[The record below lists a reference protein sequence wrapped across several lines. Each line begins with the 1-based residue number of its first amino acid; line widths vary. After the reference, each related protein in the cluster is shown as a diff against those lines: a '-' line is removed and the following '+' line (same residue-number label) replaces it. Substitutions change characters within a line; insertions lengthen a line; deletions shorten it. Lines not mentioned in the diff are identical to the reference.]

1 MLTLLSL
8 AGLTQLA
15 SRRVQQS
22 RVGDE
27 SADESA
33 DENGDVES
41 SIKLDVGVVRMASVA
56 LAVGA
61 MLIGVARV
69 PPILVAGMCLSF
81 LSHSTFAREQGP
93 CSKADIWS
101 SGTDIRN

>member
-8 AGLTQLA
+8 AGMTQLA

-27 SADESA
+27 SADENS
-33 DENGDVES
+33 DVES
-41 SIKLDVGVVRMASVA
+41 SVKLDVSVVRMASVA

-69 PPILVAGMCLSF
+69 PPVLVAGMLSLF
-81 LSHSTFAREQGP
+81 
-93 CSKADIWS
+93 S
-101 SGTDIRN
+101 SRTPHLQ

>member
-1 MLTLLSL
+1 MSGYVISINGIVTMLTLLSL
-8 AGLTQLA
+8 AGMTQLA
-15 SRRVQQS
+15 SRRVQDS

-41 SIKLDVGVVRMASVA
+41 SIKLDVSVVSMASVA

-61 MLIGVARV
+61 MLIGAARV
-69 PPILVAGMCLSF
+69 PPVLVAGMCRSPYPSLPVPV
-81 LSHSTFAREQGP
+81 A
-93 CSKADIWS
+93 
-101 SGTDIRN
+101 